1 MYNIKISQIIDKLNY
16 PSISKGVL
24 TKLHANLLTNE
35 FKEYTGT
42 RQCKYTI
49 VKRLN
54 TILYIVISH
63 DTFPDNWSSENP
75 GQNLPD
81 IEENIL
87 KDNLGELYISPTA
100 IIWDIPITK
109 EIEPEMITPK
119 QSTNKETSFKEK
131 LNKKITTNTVID
143 NSTYI
148 PPSPKDY
155 DKVIVNT
162 PKSDLYLQPPKVPKL
177 DVNSIFAQKY
187 LEGSLYTIYS
197 SLPIIPTKQNEIS
210 CTTNV
215 ELMTDKD
222 LLQLYPNQLIQ
233 TRQPCLYKEVKDIEL
248 HLALG
253 LILPIHGYTR
263 EELIDNI
270 VKYPHIY
277 KLTRQINGELTPFY
291 SNIEINGELHPIAA
305 IWKTLP
311 EAYTIPYIAEFV
323 KEYVVRRYLLERDVN
338 GIKHKYPIF
347 GELDPYLTLFMPY
360 KHYKEYVNLS
370 DVELAR
376 KCVEARV
383 NFKRSRNPV
392 LRRILNG

>member
-1 MYNIKISQIIDKLNY
+1 MYGGRICII
-16 PSISKGVL
+16 

-54 TILYIVISH
+54 IISYLVTSH

-81 IEENIL
+81 IDENIL

-131 LNKKITTNTVID
+131 LNKRITTNTVID
-143 NSTYI
+143 NSNYI

-155 DKVIVNT
+155 GKVIVNT

-222 LLQLYPNQLIQ
+222 LLQL
-233 TRQPCLYKEVKDIEL
+233 
-248 HLALG
+248 
-253 LILPIHGYTR
+253 
-263 EELIDNI
+263 
-270 VKYPHIY
+270 
-277 KLTRQINGELTPFY
+277 F
-291 SNIEINGELHPIAA
+291 
-305 IWKTLP
+305 
-311 EAYTIPYIAEFV
+311 
-323 KEYVVRRYLLERDVN
+323 
-338 GIKHKYPIF
+338 
-347 GELDPYLTLFMPY
+347 
-360 KHYKEYVNLS
+360 
-370 DVELAR
+370 
-376 KCVEARV
+376 
-383 NFKRSRNPV
+383 
-392 LRRILNG
+392 

>member
-1 MYNIKISQIIDKLNY
+1 MFSIKISQIIDKLQY
-16 PSISKGVL
+16 PSISKGIL

-42 RQCKYTI
+42 RQCKDKI

-54 TILYIVISH
+54 TISYLIISH
-63 DTFPDNWSSENP
+63 DAFPDNWSSENP
-75 GQNLPD
+75 GKNLPD
-81 IEENIL
+81 IDRQVFQE
-87 KDNLGELYISPTA
+87 NLGELYIHETD

-119 QSTNKETSFKEK
+119 QSTNKETSFKEN

-143 NSTYI
+143 NSNYI

-197 SLPIIPTKQNEIS
+197 SLPVIPTKQNEIS

-215 ELMTDKD
+215 DLMTDRD

-248 HLALG
+248 HPLFG

-291 SNIEINGELHPIAA
+291 SNIEINGELQPIAA

-323 KEYVVRRYLLERDVN
+323 KEYVVRRYLLERDVK
-338 GIKHKYPIF
+338 GIKHNYPIF
-347 GELDPYLTLFMPY
+347 GELNPYLTLFMPY
-360 KHYKEYVNLS
+360 TKYRDFVNLS

-383 NFKRSRNPV
+383 DFKRSSNPV